1 MKDIGKVRESIVDS
15 AEILFEKYGYEK
27 TSMDEIAK
35 AAHKAKATVYYHF
48 DSKIAIFR
56 AVLEKE
62 MMQVTARLCEIKKE
76 YAGDIKR
83 QLTAY
88 LTERMKLLHG
98 AKVYWNYM
106 NTTYLYGRNEVS
118 ETIDSLRRE
127 LDKWEYG
134 YFTYICDEGRKC
146 GSLPENISSEAFA
159 KLVLTTLKGVEI
171 QFSVSGD
178 YDALRLAHDSMVE
191 LLIFRT

>member
-1 MKDIGKVRESIVDS
+1 
-15 AEILFEKYGYEK
+15 
-27 TSMDEIAK
+27 
-35 AAHKAKATVYYHF
+35 
-48 DSKIAIFR
+48 
-56 AVLEKE
+56 
-62 MMQVTARLCEIKKE
+62 
-76 YAGDIKR
+76 
-83 QLTAY
+83 
-88 LTERMKLLHG
+88 
-98 AKVYWNYM
+98 M

-118 ETIDSLRRE
+118 ETVDSLRKE